1 LSALLV
7 CVLCFAQGQP
17 APSKEAA
24 PGPLVVGTA
33 VAAQVLTPLEAA
45 SGATRPGA
53 ARIGQPIEWRIHV
66 DGAALGRDSDE
77 RAREHELEA
86 LGWVMLDGP
95 VYDGDSARRY
105 TLMALDPGQRTTLE
119 LQLALADGGV
129 AVAPAATLEV
139 LGELAEGEDE
149 PRPARGF
156 RAVEDSTVLSPGAL
170 GGALGALVL
179 AAGGVFLLVRLR
191 RRVVTPAATGPT
203 AAERLAALSP
213 ELDPLVLVAALGPL
227 VRQLVD
233 EATGEERAA
242 LTDEEWRARL
252 TPPTGSNGA
261 QGFVVAPELA
271 ARAASIVERSAE
283 ARFAGRA
290 PSVLGAKE
298 LLAMSRALERDL
310 ETANQRGFAASGAPR
325 GFAVS
330 VAHADARTKDVA
342 LPRVE
347 RDSAEGGGA

>member
-7 CVLCFAQGQP
+7 CVLCLAQGQP
-17 APSKEAA
+17 APSTEAA
-24 PGPLVVGTA
+24 PGPLIVGTA
-33 VAAQVLTPLEAA
+33 VAAQVLTPLDDA
-45 SGATRPGA
+45 SGATRPSA

-139 LGELAEGEDE
+139 LGELAEGEDA

-156 RAVEDSTVLSPGAL
+156 RAVEDVTVLSPGAL
-170 GGALGALVL
+170 GMVLGVFVL
-179 AAGGVFLLVRLR
+179 AAGGLFALVRLR

-213 ELDPLVLVAALGPL
+213 ELDPLALVATLGPL

-233 EATGEERAA
+233 ELTGEERAA

-252 TPPTGSNGA
+252 TPLTGSSGA
-261 QGFVVAPELA
+261 QGVVLAPELV
-271 ARAASIVERSAE
+271 ARAAAIVERSAE

-298 LLAMSRALERDL
+298 LLAMSRELHSALERAP
-310 ETANQRGFAASGAPR
+310 ETANLHGFAASAPET
-325 GFAVS
+325 ANP
-330 VAHADARTKDVA
+330 HADARTKDLAV
-342 LPRVE
+342 PRVE
-347 RDSAEGGGA
+347 RDSADGGDA